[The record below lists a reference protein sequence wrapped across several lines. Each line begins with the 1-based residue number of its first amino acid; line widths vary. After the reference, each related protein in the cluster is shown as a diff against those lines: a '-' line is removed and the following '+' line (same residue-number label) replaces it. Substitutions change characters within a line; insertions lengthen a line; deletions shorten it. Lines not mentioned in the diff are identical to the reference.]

1 MLRKAALALWL
12 ILCICQMIVPLAAQ
26 AQAKKAAT
34 VYRIGWLSPDAAAD
48 PFALN
53 LLDTFEKE
61 LRDLGYVEG
70 KNLII
75 DIRRAEGRNE
85 LLPGLA
91 AELVALKPDVIVA
104 QTTVGTVAA
113 KRTTATVPIVMVRV
127 SDPVG
132 SGFIASFAHP
142 GGNITGVTDFGLD
155 LSAKFVELLH
165 LIVPKATRVAVLMS
179 ENPVTPSQLKLIQ
192 DAARSIGTTVLPL
205 MDRSDEELEQAFA
218 TMAKGG
224 AEGLIVLGGSPVR
237 EQRDKII
244 ERTAEMRLPAIY
256 PARHWVEKGGLLSY
270 GADTRTWFK
279 LAAHYVDKIL
289 KGAKPGDLPV
299 EQPTKV
305 ELVINLKTAN
315 ALGLTIPQSLLLRAD
330 EVIQ

>member
-1 MLRKAALALWL
+1 MLRKAALAFWL
-12 ILCICQMIVPLAAQ
+12 VLCICLMIVPLAAQ
-26 AQAKKAAT
+26 AQKPAT
-34 VYRIGWLSPDAAAD
+34 VYRIGWLSPEAAAD

-53 LLDTFEKE
+53 LLDTFKEE

-70 KNLII
+70 KNLVI
-75 DIRRAEGRNE
+75 DIRRAEGKNE

-113 KRTTATVPIVMVRV
+113 KRATATIPIVMVRV

-155 LSAKFVELLH
+155 VSAKYVELLH

-179 ENPVTPSQLKLIQ
+179 ENPVTPFQLKFIQ
-192 DAARSIGTTVLPL
+192 DAATSIGTTVLPL

-224 AEGLIVLGGSPVR
+224 AEGLIVLGGSPLR

-244 ERTAEMRLPAIY
+244 EHNAKMRLPAIY
-256 PARHWVEKGGLLSY
+256 PARHWIEKGGLLSY

-305 ELVINLKTAN
+305 ELVINLKTAK
-315 ALGLTIPQSLLLRAD
+315 ALGITIPQSLALRAN
-330 EVIQ
+330 ELIQ

>member
-1 MLRKAALALWL
+1 MLRKALLALCL
-12 ILCICQMIVPLAAQ
+12 VLCVCSMIVPDAAQ
-26 AQAKKAAT
+26 AQKPAT
-34 VYRIGWLSPDAAAD
+34 VYRIGWLSPDAAD

-53 LLDTFEKE
+53 LLDTFEEE

-70 KNLII
+70 KNFVI
-75 DIRRAEGRNE
+75 DIRHAEGKNE

-104 QTTVGTVAA
+104 QTTVGTVAV
-113 KRTTATVPIVMVRV
+113 KRATATIPIVMVRV

-155 LSAKFVELLH
+155 VSAKYVELLH

-179 ENPVTPSQLKLIQ
+179 ENPVTPFQLKFIQ
-192 DAARSIGTTVLPL
+192 DAATSVRTTVLPL

-224 AEGLIVLGGSPVR
+224 AGGLIVLGGSPLR

-244 ERTAEMRLPAIY
+244 EHAAKMRLPAIY
-256 PARHWVEKGGLLSY
+256 PARHWIERGGLFSY
-270 GADTRTWFK
+270 GADTRIWFK

-305 ELVINLKTAN
+305 ELVINLKTAK
-315 ALGLTIPQSLLLRAD
+315 ALGITIPQSLLVRAD
-330 EVIQ
+330 DVIK